1 MMRDHLRLTPSDDR
15 VTAAL
20 RGLYAPPADGEY
32 WDELE
37 REIMAR
43 VVGAPG
49 TTPWW
54 SAFAGWVPLGVA
66 AAGLAA
72 LLAGLA
78 MRSARTVEARVA
90 YEAIVQSSPLVPD
103 RSPSVSPATER
114 EATLRYLVTY

>member
-1 MMRDHLRLTPSDDR
+1 MRDHLRLTPSDDA

-20 RGLYAPPADGEY
+20 RALYAPPAGGEY

-37 REIMAR
+37 REIMSR
-43 VVGAPG
+43 VVGASG
-49 TTPWW
+49 TTAWW

-78 MRSARTVEARVA
+78 MRSARTTEARIA
-90 YEAIVQSSPLVPD
+90 YEAIVQSSPLLPD
-103 RSPSVSPATER
+103 RAPVPQPATER